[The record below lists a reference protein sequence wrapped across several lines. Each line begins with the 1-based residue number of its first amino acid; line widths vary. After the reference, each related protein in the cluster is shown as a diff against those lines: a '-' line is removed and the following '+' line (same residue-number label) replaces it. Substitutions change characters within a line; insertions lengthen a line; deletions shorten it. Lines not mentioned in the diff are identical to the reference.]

1 LVLEGVQAPPAATQH
16 FLAVLAAQSMP
27 RVAVALQL
35 LTALPQAVVLVVEV
49 ERMLTARAA
58 VAVTA
63 KSVLL
68 AVLVKEATAVA
79 EIRTP

>member
-1 LVLEGVQAPPAATQH
+1 LVLEVVQAPPVVTPH
-16 FLAVLAAQSMP
+16 CRAVLAAQSTP
-27 RVAVALQL
+27 RVAVALPL
-35 LTALPQAVVLVVEV
+35 LTALRQAVVLVVVV

-63 KSVLL
+63 KPVLL
-68 AVLVKEATAVA
+68 AVLVKVAMAVT